1 MRAPQAAARKKYGT
15 RHLFILVLLLGQS
28 REGRFSPLFEV
39 GQRKQIEANRTN
51 ILHAIALVLLPF
63 HRHLGSLCLIPQFSH
78 HPISTDC

>member
-1 MRAPQAAARKKYGT
+1 MRAPQAAARKIYGT
-15 RHLFILVLLLGQS
+15 PHLFILVLLLGQS

-63 HRHLGSLCLIPQFSH
+63 HRHQDSLCHLPKLPRH
-78 HPISTDC
+78 RISTDC